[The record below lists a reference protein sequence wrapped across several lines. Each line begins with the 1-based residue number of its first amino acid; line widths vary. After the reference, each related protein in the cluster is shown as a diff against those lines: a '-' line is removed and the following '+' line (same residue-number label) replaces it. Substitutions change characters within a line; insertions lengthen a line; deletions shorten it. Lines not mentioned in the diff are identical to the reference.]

1 MKDRS
6 LATGHIGHRISH
18 RGLRRRTR
26 SRALRLMIA
35 TTLAATA
42 VGLTTGL
49 SAPRPA
55 AANAAVRARA
65 AAPNSPSEPIYLDK
79 SYSFAERAA
88 DLVSRMT
95 LAEKASQAISSKA
108 PAIPRLGVQSYG
120 WWNEALHGVARFQ
133 YNPAGNATLLN
144 NTTSYPISLALG
156 SSWDPALMYS
166 EASLISDEARE
177 VAPDNSLNLDFYSP
191 TINLAH
197 DPRWG
202 RNDETFSEDPLLTA
216 DMASQ
221 FVDGMEGKS
230 PSGALLPQGGGYYK
244 TITTIK
250 HYAANNSEVNRLTG
264 SSDMDQRTLE
274 EYYTDTF
281 RKIIQQS
288 QPGSIMSAYN
298 EVNGVP
304 SAANVGLI
312 DTLARQTFGFQG
324 YFTSDC
330 DAVYEIVHGHHWQP
344 PGYSRPINNTERN
357 AFAMSAGEDSNC
369 NAGFRD
375 AYNYL
380 NSLPAAANEA
390 IPTQTDTFSV
400 NDLDTSL
407 VRLFTARMQ
416 LGEFDNVASE
426 PWVAA
431 ARARVPEGTWTN
443 ADANNAVT
451 ETAARLAA
459 ARGIGDKSIVLLKN
473 SPATRNDGTT
483 GPLLPLKVPPTGPF
497 KVAVIGYFANPASMY
512 LGGYASNQGAP
523 GAANEVNGYQGIKSA
538 IQAINP
544 DAQVDFYKGFT
555 DTGTTAASL
564 QHVDQAAVDAAA
576 NYNDVIVYAGT
587 DPSAGTEGVDRTS
600 LDLPGAQ
607 ASLISQVAAKNPNTV
622 VYMETM
628 GEVNVSSFE
637 PTVHAMLWSSYNGQR
652 KGLSLADVLLGNYNP
667 SARLPF
673 TWYHDD
679 SELPPIT
686 DYNIRPAGTDP
697 GRTYMY
703 FNGPVSYPFG
713 YGLSYANF
721 RYSHLRFDRT
731 GLNAND
737 TFHVTADVT
746 NTSPVPGDEVA
757 ELYVNT
763 PDAPAA
769 LQRPIKR
776 LEGFTQVSLNPGQ
789 TKHVTFTIKV
799 PNLAFYNS
807 DLGRWAVDK
816 GRYGIQVSTSSADS
830 DIQLEGYVHV
840 NGSIKP
846 VPSVVTVKPTMLGD
860 TARDIATRVMY
871 PEGAVVVP
879 KVTVATSDDT
889 LYGYVTKG
897 QSKPFPPGMSLA
909 YRSNRPSVVSVGR
922 GGVIR
927 TVGNG
932 VATITATATYHG
944 VSKSASFVVRVLSEL
959 NKITV
964 NGHPISGFHPDAFA
978 YDVIVPDSAAPPTI
992 AATTPDR
999 AATVSVSQPASV
1011 PGSAT
1016 VNVTGPDGITQTY
1029 SVYVAYRARGDEFNS
1044 ATLGPQ
1050 WSWVRQD
1057 PASESLTATPGS
1069 LVITPEQGNLTGT
1082 TNTAKNLLVQPALG
1096 NWTIESKLVFSSAPH
1111 ANNQQAGIIAYQ
1123 DDDNYLKLDWEF
1135 SSGAARLSETTEDS
1149 LSGTPVTQ
1157 VLATLP
1163 TAGVIGSNQTVWL
1176 RMTKTGPRYTTY
1188 YSTDGVN
1195 FTPFYTTGAPLRD
1208 AQAGLFAFNGPG
1220 TTNDLSVAYDYF
1232 HVTNTPGP

>member
-6 LATGHIGHRISH
+6 LATGHVGDRIGR
-18 RGLRRRTR
+18 RRLRRRTR
-26 SRALRLMIA
+26 SRALRLTIA

-49 SAPRPA
+49 SAPRPTAAHA
-55 AANAAVRARA
+55 AARAQA
-65 AAPNSPSEPIYLDK
+65 AADTPIYLDK
-79 SYSFAERAA
+79 SYSFTERAA

-95 LAEKASQAISSKA
+95 LAEKASQAVSSKA
-108 PAIPRLGVQSYG
+108 PAIPRLGIQSYG
-120 WWNEALHGVARFQ
+120 WWNEALHGVSRLQ
-133 YNPAGNATLLN
+133 YNPTGNATTLS

-156 SSWDPALMYS
+156 SSWDPSLMYS

-191 TINLAH
+191 TINLEH

-202 RNDETFSEDPLLTA
+202 RNDETYSEDPLLTA
-216 DMASQ
+216 DIAAQ

-230 PSGALLPQGGGYYK
+230 PGGSLLRQGGGYLK

-264 SSDMDQRTLE
+264 SSDMDDRTLR

-281 RKIIQQS
+281 RQIIQQA

-298 EVNGVP
+298 SVNGVP
-304 SAANVGLI
+304 SAANVYLM
-312 DTLARQTFGFQG
+312 DTLARETFGFQG
-324 YFTSDC
+324 YTTSDC
-330 DAVYEIVHGHHWQP
+330 DAIFKIVDGHHWQP
-344 PGYSRPINNTERN
+344 PGYSRPVNNTERH
-357 AFAMSAGEDSNC
+357 AFAMSAGEDLDC
-369 NAGFRD
+369 NAGYRD

-380 NSLPAAANEA
+380 NSLPAAANEG
-390 IPTQTDTFSV
+390 IPTQTDTFNA
-400 NDLDTSL
+400 NDIDTSL

-416 LGEFDNVASE
+416 LGEFDNFASE

-431 ARARVPEGTWTN
+431 ARSRVPEGTWTN
-443 ADANNAVT
+443 SDANNAVT
-451 ETAARLAA
+451 ETDARLAA
-459 ARGIGDKSIVLLKN
+459 AREIGDKSIVLLKN
-473 SPATRNDGTT
+473 SPTTRNDGTT
-483 GPLLPLKVPPTGPF
+483 GSVLPLKVPSTGPF

-523 GAANEVNGYQGIKSA
+523 GVAKEVNGYQGIKSA

-544 DAQVDFYKGFT
+544 GAQVDFYKGFT

-576 NYNDVIVYAGT
+576 NYDDVIVYVGT
-587 DPSAGTEGVDRTS
+587 DPSTATEAGDRST

-622 VYMETM
+622 AYMETM
-628 GEVNVSSFE
+628 GEVNVTGFE
-637 PTVHAMLWSSYNGQR
+637 PGVHAMLWSSYNGQR
-652 KGLSLADVLLGNYNP
+652 KGDSLADVLLGNYNP

-673 TWYHDD
+673 TWYRDD

-686 DYNIRPAGTDP
+686 DYNIRPTATDP

-703 FNGPVSYPFG
+703 WGGPVSYPFG
-713 YGLSYANF
+713 YGLSYASF
-721 RYSHLRFDRT
+721 KYSNLRIDKT
-731 GLNAND
+731 GLNAGGA
-737 TFHVTADVT
+737 FHVSADVT
-746 NTSPVPGDEVA
+746 NTSSVPGDQVT

-776 LEGFTQVSLNPGQ
+776 LEGFTHVSLSPGQ
-789 TKHVTFTIKV
+789 TKRVIFTVKV
-799 PNLAFYNS
+799 PNLAFFNS
-807 DLGRWAVDK
+807 DLGRWAVDN
-816 GRYGIQVSTSSADS
+816 GRYGIQIATSSADS
-830 DIQLEGYVHV
+830 DIQLQRFIHV
-840 NGSIKP
+840 SGSLP
-846 VPSVVTVKPTMLGD
+846 AVPSVVTVQPAMRGD
-860 TARDIATRVMY
+860 AARDIATRVMY

-879 KVTVATSDDT
+879 KVTVAMNDDT

-909 YRSNRPSVVSVGR
+909 YRSNRQSVVSVGR
-922 GGVIR
+922 NGVIR

-959 NKITV
+959 SNLTV
-964 NGHPISGFHPDAFA
+964 NGRPVSGFHPDTYA
-978 YDVIVPDSAAPPTI
+978 YDVILPDAAAPPRV
-992 AATTPDR
+992 AATTPDHS
-999 AATVSVSQPASV
+999 ATVSVTQPASV

-1016 VNVTGPDGITQTY
+1016 ADVTGPDGITQTY
-1029 SVYVAYRARGDEFNS
+1029 TIYFAYRARGDEFS
-1044 ATLGPQ
+1044 GATLAPQ

-1057 PASESLTATPGS
+1057 PANESLTTTPGS
-1069 LVITPEQGNLTGT
+1069 LVITPEQGDLTGT
-1082 TNTAKNLLVQPALG
+1082 TNTAKNLLLQPALG
-1096 NWTIESKLVFSSAPH
+1096 NWTIESKLVFSAAPH
-1111 ANNQQAGIIAYQ
+1111 ANNQQAGIIAYA
-1123 DDDNYLKLDWEF
+1123 DDNNYLKLDWEF
-1135 SSGAARLSETTEDS
+1135 SFGTARLAETTEDS
-1149 LSGTPVTQ
+1149 LSGAPVTQ

-1163 TAGVIGSNQTVWL
+1163 TAGIIGDSQTVWL
-1176 RMTKTGPRYTTY
+1176 RMTKIGPRYTTY

-1195 FTPFYTTGAPLRD
+1195 FTPFYTTGAPLQNARV
-1208 AQAGLFAFNGPG
+1208 GLFAFNRAG
-1220 TTNDLSVAYDYF
+1220 TNSDLSVAYDYF
-1232 HVTNTPGP
+1232 HVTNTPPHP